1 MDDEGSR
8 PCLSQPAVYRIVVGG
23 RLDESWS
30 AWFGDMALATEH
42 SEDGTTITILTGTV
56 NDQPALH
63 GLLARVRDLGLSLLL
78 VERMSP

>member
-1 MDDEGSR
+1 MDDEGSQPR
-8 PCLSQPAVYRIVVGG
+8 LSQPAVYRIVVGG

-30 AWFGDMALATEH
+30 ARFDSMALAVEC
-42 SEDGTTITILTGTV
+42 SEDGTSVTTLTGTV
-56 NDQPALH
+56 SDQPALH